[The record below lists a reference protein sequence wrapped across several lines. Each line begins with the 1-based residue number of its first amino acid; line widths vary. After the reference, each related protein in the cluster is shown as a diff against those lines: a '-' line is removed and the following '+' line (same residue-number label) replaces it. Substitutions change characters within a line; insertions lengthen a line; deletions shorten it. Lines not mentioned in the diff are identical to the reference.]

1 MTFSLSQSVV
11 VGSALLADLL
21 FKSREATVYCWQKL
35 LHLLLVG
42 QIICYIQISRIFSDG
57 ISAC

>member
-1 MTFSLSQSVV
+1 MTFSPSQSMV

-21 FKSREATVYCWQKL
+21 LKSGEATVYCGQKL
-35 LHLLLVG
+35 LHHLLVG
-42 QIICYIQISRIFSDG
+42 QIICYMQISRMFSDG